1 MGGKAKFVW
10 LDNEDYF
17 PPAKQGGTWKSDD
30 IAADAITLAKLV
42 DFTGQ
47 GYIIRGGASGAPE
60 EYDASTSGQILV
72 GDGTDIASV
81 AVSGDVTLSS
91 AGAFTIANDA
101 VNEAKTADSSST
113 GGLYV
118 RKFATATYDFS
129 VDGGTE
135 GTITLASTATI
146 PDNAVVTA
154 INYDVI
160 TTCTSSGDA
169 ATIKLNLPTD
179 GDISTAIAISDGTN
193 PWDAGAH
200 LASVI
205 TPIAVKT
212 TGARAVQIITAGGQD
227 LTAGK
232 IVFGIEYF
240 VTE

>member
-1 MGGKAKFVW
+1 MQVDGDGSVPIESAAVTASEIATGAVATAEI
-10 LDNEDYF
+10 LD
-17 PPAKQGGTWKSDD
+17 GTIVNADVCASAA
-30 IAADAITLAKLV
+30 IAWSKMAALTDAQV
-42 DFTGQ
+42 
-47 GYIIRGGASGAPE
+47 
-60 EYDASTSGQILV
+60 LV
-72 GDGTDIASV
+72 GNGSNVAVDV
-81 AVSGDVTLSS
+81 AVSGDVTM
-91 AGAFTIANDA
+91 ANTGAVTIANDA

-129 VDGGTE
+129 TDGGTE

-179 GDISTAIAISDGTN
+179 GDLSTAIAISDGTN

-205 TPIAVKT
+205 TPLAVKT

-232 IVFGIEYF
+232 VVFGIEYF